1 MGRGCGAVVFFA
13 AFMRPNSSFT
23 LLLVCFFLSG
33 LAGLIYQTAWTR
45 EFAFVFGTSNLAVAT
60 VLAAYMAG
68 LAFGAGVAAR
78 LAHRIRRPLLT
89 YGVLEL
95 GVGLAALAVPFAI
108 HASQALYVALL
119 GGQADLDTEGGLMTA
134 LFYLVCSFLILMVP
148 TALMGATL
156 PLLVRHAVHSDEEI
170 GTRIGLLYSIN
181 TAGAVV
187 GTLAAAFWL
196 LPEFG
201 LRQTILIAA
210 AINGLVFLAAWALSR
225 TAGASFHPPEGQA
238 SSAPPAFP
246 GAAWILPLIFAS
258 GLASFTYEVLWVR
271 LLEHLLGGSV
281 YAFSTMLASFLMG
294 ITLGAAAA
302 SRYGKTRERAAFGFA
317 ASQLGIAAFSLAAF
331 LAVDWI
337 PDLTDRLRSL
347 GYSKL
352 LIDWTASTLTLFPAA
367 TLIGATFPLAV
378 RVLARDEADAGGASA
393 RVYAVN
399 TLGSVV
405 GSIGAGFFVIPA
417 LGYAGTLT
425 ACVALNLLLGLGTA
439 LAFAPKAA
447 RPLQGLAVVG
457 VIALLIVPP
466 GEPWKILRYSALA
479 KASNEY
485 DDVAYLGVG
494 RAATVLLLDDRAH
507 WTLRTN
513 GNPEGRISPLGTR
526 HNKPLVARWL
536 GAIPSLVRPDAR
548 SLLVVGFGGGV
559 ALETVPSLV
568 ETVDVVELEPEV
580 VQANRS
586 VAGERWRDPLGD
598 PRLTVHLDD
607 ARNALTL
614 TDRRFDAIVSQPSH
628 PWSAGASHL
637 YTREF
642 FELAANH
649 LTPDGVFVQ
658 WIGLTFVDE
667 FLFES
672 LLATLTAVFENVQV
686 YNPGGSYGVLFVSS
700 NAPFDVGETAAR
712 AISEAPEDFA
722 HVGVFTAEDVLG
734 AMLLDEEGV
743 HALAAGKA
751 VNRDNHNLMQ
761 IHSPKILDSPLRHR
775 LNTYFSPR
783 DPLAKLD
790 LERFDAFYLLQ
801 RLAAYRAEQLL
812 TQLSPGT
819 DKKVGEAIVQRH
831 RGRSESARKLLDEV
845 LAAAPNHRHAR
856 AEKLLLNSYR
866 IANGKV
872 DPTSLVS
879 QPLSAVEQQ
888 FIDGWRAE
896 AASDWSA
903 LEAMDEAFAAVDP
916 RAPFANAA
924 AQLRMQWRIAS
935 GTPSRGR
942 EAVAIFDQALWF
954 HRPLDGALLRA
965 RASMVA
971 GDARAALDSL
981 SDGSRGRKT
990 QGKGKAYAQ
999 RAGALLEQ
1007 IPRDPDLAPIRERV
1021 ERNLQRLTR

>member
-1 MGRGCGAVVFFA
+1 
-13 AFMRPNSSFT
+13 MRPNASFT

-78 LAHRIRRPLLT
+78 FAHRIRRPLLT

-108 HASQALYVALL
+108 HGSQALYVNLL
-119 GGQADLDTEGGLMTA
+119 GGQADLGTEGGLVTA
-134 LFYLVCSFLILMVP
+134 FFYLVCSFLILMVP

-156 PLLVRHAVHSDEEI
+156 PLLVRHAVHSDDEI
-170 GTRIGLLYSIN
+170 GSRIGLLYSIN

-210 AINGLVFLAAWALSR
+210 GVNGLVFLAAWALSR
-225 TAGASFHPPEGQA
+225 TAGASFPADNGRA
-238 SSAPPAFP
+238 TSAPPAFP

-302 SRYGKTRERAAFGFA
+302 SRYGKTREHAAFGFA
-317 ASQLGIAAFSLAAF
+317 VSQLGIAAFSLAAF

-337 PDLTDRLRSL
+337 PDLTDRLRNL

-439 LAFAPKAA
+439 LAFTPKAA
-447 RPLQGLAVVG
+447 RPLQGLAVAGMV
-457 VIALLIVPP
+457 ALLIVPP
-466 GEPWKILRYSALA
+466 GEPWKILRYSALG
-479 KASNEY
+479 KSSNQH

-494 RAATVLLLDDRAH
+494 RAATVLLLDDHAH

-513 GNPEGRISPLGTR
+513 GNPEGRISPVGTR
-526 HNKPLVARWL
+526 HNRPLVARWL
-536 GAIPSLVRPDAR
+536 GAIPSLVRPDAK

-559 ALETVPSLV
+559 ALETVPSLID
-568 ETVDVVELEPEV
+568 TVDVVELEPKV
-580 VQANRS
+580 VEANRS
-586 VAGERWRDPLGD
+586 VGDERWRDPLRN
-598 PRLTVHLDD
+598 PYLTVHLDD

-642 FELAANH
+642 FELAENH

-686 YNPGGSYGVLFVSS
+686 YNPGGSYGVLFLSS

-712 AISEAPEDFA
+712 AISEVPEDFG
-722 HVGVFTAEDVLG
+722 HVGIFIAEDVLG

-743 HALAAGKA
+743 DTLAAGKA
-751 VNRDNHNLMQ
+751 INRDDHNLMQ
-761 IHSPKILDSPLRHR
+761 IHSPKILDSPLRDR
-775 LNTYFSPR
+775 RVDYFAPH
-783 DPLAKLD
+783 DPLAKID
-790 LERFDAFYLLQ
+790 LQRADAFSLLQ
-801 RLAAYRAEQLL
+801 RLPAYRMTRLL
-812 TQLSPGT
+812 DRLSPDT
-819 DKKVGEAIVQRH
+819 DRKVGEAILRRH
-831 RGRSESARKLLDEV
+831 EGRKETARRLLDEV
-845 LAAAPNHRHAR
+845 LAIDPNHQHAR
-856 AEKLLLNSYR
+856 AEQLLLNRYR
-866 IANGKV
+866 IANSKL
-872 DPTSLVS
+872 DPTTLVPP
-879 QPLSAVEQQ
+879 PLSVLERQL
-888 FIDGWRAE
+888 IGGWRAK
-896 AASDWSA
+896 AATDWSG
-903 LEAMDEAFAAVDP
+903 LEAMDDALAAVEPLD
-916 RAPFANAA
+916 PFANAA
-924 AQLRMQWRIAS
+924 ARLRIEWRIAS
-935 GTPSRGR
+935 GIPERGR
-942 EAVAIFDQALWF
+942 EAVEIFDAALWF
-954 HRPLDGALLRA
+954 HLRREGALLRA
-965 RASMVA
+965 QASVVA
-971 GDARAALDSL
+971 GDFRAALDSL
-981 SDGSRGRKT
+981 SDVSRTSRRT
-990 QGKGKAYAQ
+990 KGIGQAYAK
-999 RAGALLEQ
+999 RVTALLEE
-1007 IPRDPDLAPIRERV
+1007 IPRDPDLDPIRKRV
-1021 ERNLQRLTR
+1021 ERKLQRLNR